1 MLEQAALALGFVLEL
16 FSQTNGW
23 REGDAHKRCLEG
35 RARGKEPLEKGGQEW
50 RGDLDGA
57 HHERRTEASTRAW
70 SPPRRA

>member
-1 MLEQAALALGFVLEL
+1 MPGKPEATSVAKSL
-16 FSQTNGW
+16 
-23 REGDAHKRCLEG
+23 
-35 RARGKEPLEKGGQEW
+35 GKEPLEKGGQEW